1 MTLKGITWSILMTLL
16 NHLFGFFLALVP
28 PLLLAAWVTKVNIG
42 NDRSAKSGSGSGGH
56 SDDTAGDGGGGE

>member
-1 MTLKGITWSILMTLL
+1 MTLL